1 MKFNNSTTANT
12 KIYSNDMLLFNE
24 TNNSELVYFTS
35 FTEEPCFDII
45 TEDTI
50 EHHMTIKE
58 KGHTEFITSRALL
71 NPTVSWTTDDKI
83 SRQSLRV
90 QLGMF
95 TDIASEKTDYQ
106 DVTFVDVG
114 SYLSQSYEGFQT
126 PKGVTTIEIKM
137 RVCNKIN
144 TCSESNLTQIF
155 HVESPVRNELVST
168 SELRNS
174 NVSCLLVHM
183 NGIPFQ
189 ADSGILFHQWSLCLD
204 EACKRQIS
212 SWKLLN
218 ITGSTFE
225 VNICIA
231 PETSLKTNTYGCIR
245 AFSTAG
251 NEMTSCA
258 KTNVSNTNTDRT
270 IFDFELT
277 SNAWKHVLEIKH
289 SSNVGEQ
296 YEILQNNEL
305 DFANGKSA
313 VVGVMLYADQRNLTW
328 YLVTTSTLPPSGDC
342 DKSSQCQNSLTTG
355 NGYATFDITHLMQN
369 IRYYICAFADESI
382 VEREYSTE
390 HLSSIQE
397 CSDGFVVDRE
407 PPSAGNV
414 LIENTNG
421 FVANLRSI
429 KIYWKGFADN
439 VHSSM
444 MGYDRDIDYYM
455 LAIGHRRG
463 QDDIMHFRNV
473 GHVHSVNEDI
483 QAVLNGASF
492 FVTVKAVDF
501 AGHETK
507 VSSDEVL
514 VDTTPPFVGDIHIQ
528 SNLYSP
534 RYFSSHILS
543 VRLSNFM
550 DHESGIDFFEVC
562 IGTYVNLCDTVE
574 SKQESVDVIEIA
586 MENALRDGSTYFINV
601 KAFNRAGLPSRTV
614 SRSLSFD
621 SSPPELGFVF
631 DGTRKDAT
639 DIDFQNTSTEI
650 HIHWKGFNDPHSG
663 MAYYEVGLGTRP
675 FVDNVESIINVGL
688 REDFKWL
695 DNFQHGTR
703 YYATVNA
710 CNNAGLCQKRTSNG
724 IVIDPSPP
732 IQGLVSIGSGSKHHR
747 YVANRGSVT
756 VQWVGFQDPESGL
769 DHFDICIGDSPSNCK
784 YLPYKH
790 CQLRNSIVLTGLS
803 LPENINLFV
812 TVRAFNKAK
821 IFTNQTSDYFRIDTT
836 APVIFERPQIRHDM
850 SGVSSNNGQWERSLL
865 KLKWKFEDKQSPIVS
880 HILTLKTHHD
890 GHTPVEYLHVG
901 NIDKLTISLHEND
914 LLNNGDKY
922 FVTVTGC
929 NLADLCTE
937 AISENITVD
946 SSPPH
951 VGGFKPPLNWNTFK
965 KNGGEMLSNVTL
977 TWYGFIDP
985 ESEIESYFITLSRTY
1000 SGNELSNETIVVTA
1014 SNQHSEMNTSITLV
1028 ETIKPD
1034 DIVIISIWAMN
1045 KIGLNSSVSR
1055 TSVLA
1060 LSGSSRHGNIS
1071 TGRLELVKHSCDV
1084 HFCNSDCT
1092 CAVFGKPCTMKKDN
1106 ITCNSMNV
1114 SEIANELPTLRVV
1127 AGLTETHEGTTA
1139 SSNCLSGN
1147 WNIISGNESAFERYE
1162 WSAGLTNQPIGEGS
1176 DVYGLTNVGVNTQ
1189 ITFNTSSLLHGTR
1202 YYCTV
1207 SSYNIL
1213 GLHTTGNSDG
1223 FMIDID
1229 IPIQGTVFNT
1239 RSFSNRHFQSSTTEF
1254 EISWYGFTDH
1264 LSGIRSYEVAYVEAS
1279 ETKQD
1284 LFSLYFDENAKSDSI
1299 HLNISECDMDIG
1311 HVLDVVK
1318 VRQIGPSTIRVVPFI
1333 LDRESG
1339 IRKWSLG
1346 IGTTENGY
1354 QLQTFQ
1360 NKFHGSDGIVS
1371 LNASHGTSIFVT
1383 VIVENNAGLTSTLK
1397 GNTIK
1402 IDRTPPDVV
1411 EIKAEFR
1418 ASDLNDTIFA
1428 RWSANDE
1435 ESGIAYCSCG
1445 LGNVGGQS
1453 DIIPMQVSDSIEGC
1467 KLVAIENKSEVFVN
1481 VVCVN
1486 GMELETF
1493 ASTKVNVIRHVP
1505 TTDDAIV
1512 NVVPLNEYSPTLRDC
1527 DETTCT
1533 QSNQNKL
1540 CLEWT
1545 GFQDVRYISGYE
1557 YRILVGN
1564 FSERKWSPC
1573 KRHTFTEVNIR
1584 MQENVIYTAEVRAIN
1599 RIGHSAEVSK
1609 DIRSLPNGPGLTG
1622 QPVKTVFSNSTL
1634 FLDWQSVFEH
1644 TEFELRYD
1652 VMIGSQSGYTDLL
1665 ELQNTGSL
1673 QYTVPVP
1680 TSTIVSPVITELH
1693 ITINAI
1699 GLTGFQTRYGFVY
1712 RY

>member
-1 MKFNNSTTANT
+1 
-12 KIYSNDMLLFNE
+12 
-24 TNNSELVYFTS
+24 
-35 FTEEPCFDII
+35 
-45 TEDTI
+45 
-50 EHHMTIKE
+50 
-58 KGHTEFITSRALL
+58 
-71 NPTVSWTTDDKI
+71 
-83 SRQSLRV
+83 
-90 QLGMF
+90 
-95 TDIASEKTDYQ
+95 
-106 DVTFVDVG
+106 
-114 SYLSQSYEGFQT
+114 
-126 PKGVTTIEIKM
+126 
-137 RVCNKIN
+137 
-144 TCSESNLTQIF
+144 
-155 HVESPVRNELVST
+155 
-168 SELRNS
+168 
-174 NVSCLLVHM
+174 
-183 NGIPFQ
+183 
-189 ADSGILFHQWSLCLD
+189 
-204 EACKRQIS
+204 
-212 SWKLLN
+212 
-218 ITGSTFE
+218 
-225 VNICIA
+225 
-231 PETSLKTNTYGCIR
+231 
-245 AFSTAG
+245 
-251 NEMTSCA
+251 
-258 KTNVSNTNTDRT
+258 
-270 IFDFELT
+270 
-277 SNAWKHVLEIKH
+277 
-289 SSNVGEQ
+289 
-296 YEILQNNEL
+296 
-305 DFANGKSA
+305 
-313 VVGVMLYADQRNLTW
+313 
-328 YLVTTSTLPPSGDC
+328 
-342 DKSSQCQNSLTTG
+342 
-355 NGYATFDITHLMQN
+355 
-369 IRYYICAFADESI
+369 
-382 VEREYSTE
+382 
-390 HLSSIQE
+390 
-397 CSDGFVVDRE
+397 
-407 PPSAGNV
+407 
-414 LIENTNG
+414 
-421 FVANLRSI
+421 
-429 KIYWKGFADN
+429 
-439 VHSSM
+439 
-444 MGYDRDIDYYM
+444 
-455 LAIGHRRG
+455 
-463 QDDIMHFRNV
+463 
-473 GHVHSVNEDI
+473 
-483 QAVLNGASF
+483 
-492 FVTVKAVDF
+492 
-501 AGHETK
+501 
-507 VSSDEVL
+507 
-514 VDTTPPFVGDIHIQ
+514 
-528 SNLYSP
+528 
-534 RYFSSHILS
+534 
-543 VRLSNFM
+543 
-550 DHESGIDFFEVC
+550 
-562 IGTYVNLCDTVE
+562 
-574 SKQESVDVIEIA
+574 
-586 MENALRDGSTYFINV
+586 
-601 KAFNRAGLPSRTV
+601 
-614 SRSLSFD
+614 
-621 SSPPELGFVF
+621 
-631 DGTRKDAT
+631 T

-1162 WSAGLTNQPIGEGS
+1162 WSAGLTNQPIGEGIYDLS
-1176 DVYGLTNVGVNTQ
+1176 KEMPWKDVGKRNQFVYCLPDNKTLLRDNKYVIYVRVWYNYDHFGTYISPTILIDTTPPQQSTKRKILDSNEDCQEDVDVLNATSTVTCCWNKVFKENQSKIAYFEVALGTSPNGKH

-1279 ETKQD
+1279 VTNYTTVNFQTTGLQTNGFFRNITLQQGMSYKGLVKAIDGAGHESEISVSASVTIDSSAPTGYICRHWNASSLPISNNSIGSDYIQFNISCERYKAYRINGISDFCLDDTRLVLQHGYNKVPISLVKNYNRSYAFEYNFLCKETKQD